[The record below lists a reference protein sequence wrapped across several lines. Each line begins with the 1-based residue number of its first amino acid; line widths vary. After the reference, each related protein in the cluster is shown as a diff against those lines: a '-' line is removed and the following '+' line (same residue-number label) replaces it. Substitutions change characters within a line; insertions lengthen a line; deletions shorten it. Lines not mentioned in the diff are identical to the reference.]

1 MKAKGL
7 VRYLPMYGCLSTGLI
22 YITVGTIAILSFL
35 KVRDGGADE
44 SSMLAVMNGFSAGK
58 IFVWVILTGT
68 ASYIVWRIYEA
79 ITDPYGY
86 GKSLPGRAKRIG
98 IALSTVA
105 DMLIVYT
112 AIRVLLNIGEI
123 QTNGLPTEER
133 KMAHTILEHSWGS
146 AVMIGMG
153 SVISIVAIVQLV
165 YGITRGY
172 SERINIDSFNIRLKI
187 MMPVLGWIG
196 YFSRGIIL
204 AIIGFFFIKAG
215 VSGKADY
222 VVNTDKAFDFIG
234 DNIGHF
240 YFIAVAIGTI
250 CYGIFMLILGATY
263 KRGSLQ

>member
-1 MKAKGL
+1 MKAKSL

-22 YITVGTIAILSFL
+22 YITVGIIAMLSFL
-35 KVRDGGADE
+35 KIRDGGADE
-44 SSMLAVMNGFSAGK
+44 SSMLAVMNGFTIGK
-58 IFVWVILTGT
+58 AFVWVILTGT

-79 ITDPYGY
+79 VTDPYGY
-86 GKSLPGRAKRIG
+86 GKSLQGIAKRIG
-98 IALSTVA
+98 IALSTIA

-133 KMAHTILEHSWGS
+133 EMAHFILENSWGT

-153 SVISIVAIVQLV
+153 SVTSIVAVVQFV

-172 SERINIDSFNIRLKI
+172 SERINMDGFNMRLKTI
-187 MMPVLGWIG
+187 VHVLGWIG

-215 VSGKADY
+215 ISGNAGY

-234 DNIGHF
+234 DNIGHV

-250 CYGIFMLILGATY
+250 CYGAFMLMLGVTY
-263 KRGSLQ
+263 K